1 MPRPRAD
8 AGFCSFAAKKPPLS
22 TFLRLHRSAGVTF
35 NRRPFCRIQLNG
47 SEETGG
53 GSGSSMKLF
62 KIFNS
67 RLDRC
72 ELSSE
77 PAVPASTR
85 RVNCPCNGTRD
96 RAPGLRSVNTT
107 LSQSCSEPTTRG
119 DLLTRCF
126 PGKLSSAHHCC
137 RSVPAVSRIYG
148 GKITPQPLLYEPIWA
163 KIGPIHQA

>member
-1 MPRPRAD
+1 MAL
-8 AGFCSFAAKKPPLS
+8 KKP
-22 TFLRLHRSAGVTF
+22 
-35 NRRPFCRIQLNG
+35 
-47 SEETGG
+47 GG
-53 GSGSSMKLF
+53 GSGSSMKLS

-85 RVNCPCNGTRD
+85 SRRVNCPCNGTRD
-96 RAPGLRSVNTT
+96 RATGLRSVNTT
-107 LSQSCSEPTTRG
+107 RSQSCSEPTTRG

-126 PGKLSSAHHCC
+126 TGKLSSAPHSC